1 MILSGKTWEYLLG
14 CDGKIQPEISCLGP
28 SENGVYPPHGTFNM
42 ENDDRLL
49 IDPCFSLQVSYVQTN
64 PCSEATTCSAFV

>member
-1 MILSGKTWEYLLG
+1 ME
-14 CDGKIQPEISCLGP
+14 KIQPEISSLGP